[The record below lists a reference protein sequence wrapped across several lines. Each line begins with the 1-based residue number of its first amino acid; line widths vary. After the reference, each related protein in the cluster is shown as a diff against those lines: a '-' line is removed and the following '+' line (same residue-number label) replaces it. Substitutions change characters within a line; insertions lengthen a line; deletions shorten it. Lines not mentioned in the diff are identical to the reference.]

1 MPDHQLTGFLLRGRA
16 TPTARQLGEVG
27 VRADRLSE
35 VTCAEFLAEI
45 ERERYDVVVLAL
57 VGGAVQAVLHGARA
71 LWPAPARRPVLVTGY
86 VGVVYEKLADGLLLR
101 HGADLVLA
109 NSRHDAERFRAVY
122 EGVGADA
129 TAVTETALPFL
140 GGAPYEPAGSRAHT
154 VVFAVQP
161 SVPDSRADRAYLLE
175 RAAGHARLHP
185 DREVL
190 IKLRSKPGEHTTH
203 LEEQPYQRLAEKIPG
218 GLPANCRLVYG
229 NMGEVLDG
237 TDLLVT
243 VSSTAALESL
253 HRSVPTAILTDLGI
267 REALGNHHFLGS
279 GCLASWD
286 QIDPAPPGGG
296 PGLAGGP
303 GRPARAGRR
312 PGGGRGRLRRG
323 PGQGGR
329 TGVRDPAAL
338 ARPVLHAHHRPRI
351 PPRDPRPPPPR
362 ARRHPAARHGAPGG
376 GGVPAAPPAPRAPAR
391 GRPRRLPARGAARGP
406 GDPQAGGAVRV
417 LAVVPARGGSKGVP
431 GKNLAEVAGT
441 PLVARAVL
449 ACRAAPTVTDVVVST
464 DSEAIAAAARAA
476 GADVIARP
484 TAISGD
490 TASSEAAV
498 LHALAAFEELHS
510 LTVDVVLLVQCTSP
524 FLATS
529 DVESVAVAVASG
541 AADSAL
547 TVAPFH
553 GFLWRDAADGTGTG
567 VNHDAAY
574 RPRRQDRPQDLLE
587 TGAAYAMDA
596 AGFRT
601 ARHRFF
607 GRTLPVATDPARVLE
622 IDDPHDL
629 ARARLLAPLLDPRP
643 GAHPA
648 QPAPDPGAPP
658 PRTPIHSPHPAHPR
672 TEGRPLP

>member
-1 MPDHQLTGFLLRGRA
+1 MPERKRVAVLADSDTRWKWGALTARRLVPDHQLTGFLLRGRA

-45 ERERYDVVVLAL
+45 EREHYDVVVLAL

-71 LWPAPARRPVLVTGY
+71 LWPAPAGRPVLVTGY

-129 TAVTETALPFL
+129 AAVTETALPFL

-253 HRSVPTAILTDLGI
+253 HRSIPTAILTDLGI

-279 GCLASWD
+279 GCMASWD
-286 QIDPAPPGGG
+286 QIDSGLLPEGDPVWLAAQGVRPAPG
-296 PGLAGGP
+296 A
-303 GRPARAGRR
+303 
-312 PGGGRGRLRRG
+312 
-323 PGQGGR
+323 
-329 TGVRDPAAL
+329 DPEK
-338 ARPVLHAHHRPRI
+338 
-351 PPRDPRPPPPR
+351 
-362 ARRHPAARHGAPGG
+362 GAD
-376 GGVPAAPPAPRAPAR
+376 AY
-391 GRPRRLPARGAARGP
+391 
-406 GDPQAGGAVRV
+406 
-417 LAVVPARGGSKGVP
+417 
-431 GKNLAEVAGT
+431 
-441 PLVARAVL
+441 
-449 ACRAAPTVTDVVVST
+449 
-464 DSEAIAAAARAA
+464 AAARAKVAALMAATRLPAPAPYYTRTTAPGYLPGILARHHLAPDGTPLPGAVRPQA
-476 GADVIARP
+476 GESRLRRRLRAHLR
-484 TAISGD
+484 
-490 TASSEAAV
+490 EAARGAYR
-498 LHALAAFEELHS
+498 HG
-510 LTVDVVLLVQCTSP
+510 VQR
-524 FLATS
+524 
-529 DVESVAVAVASG
+529 
-541 AADSAL
+541 
-547 TVAPFH
+547 VAP
-553 GFLWRDAADGTGTG
+553 
-567 VNHDAAY
+567 VI
-574 RPRRQDRPQDLLE
+574 RRLGEL
-587 TGAAYAMDA
+587 
-596 AGFRT
+596 
-601 ARHRFF
+601 
-607 GRTLPVATDPARVLE
+607 
-622 IDDPHDL
+622 
-629 ARARLLAPLLDPRP
+629 
-643 GAHPA
+643 
-648 QPAPDPGAPP
+648 
-658 PRTPIHSPHPAHPR
+658 
-672 TEGRPLP
+672 

>member
-1 MPDHQLTGFLLRGRA
+1 MPERKRVAVLADSDTRWKWGALTARRLVPDHQLTGFLLRGRA

-71 LWPAPARRPVLVTGY
+71 LWPAPAGRPVLVTGY

-161 SVPDSRADRAYLLE
+161 SVPDSRADRAHLLE

-190 IKLRSKPGEHTTH
+190 IKLRSRPGEHTTH

-253 HRSVPTAILTDLGI
+253 HRSIPTAILTDLGI

-286 QIDPAPPGGG
+286 QIDSGLLPEANPAWLAAQGVLPAQGAGPQTGADAYAVARAKVAALMAATRLPPPAPYYTRTTAPGYL
-296 PGLAGGP
+296 PGILARHHLAPDGTPLP
-303 GRPARAGRR
+303 GAVRPAAGES
-312 PGGGRGRLRRG
+312 RLRR
-323 PGQGGR
+323 R
-329 TGVRDPAAL
+329 LR
-338 ARPVLHAHHRPRI
+338 AHLRE
-351 PPRDPRPPPPR
+351 
-362 ARRHPAARHGAPGG
+362 A
-376 GGVPAAPPAPRAPAR
+376 
-391 GRPRRLPARGAARGP
+391 ARGAYRH
-406 GDPQAGGAVRV
+406 
-417 LAVVPARGGSKGVP
+417 GVQ
-431 GKNLAEVAGT
+431 
-441 PLVARAVL
+441 R
-449 ACRAAPTVTDVVVST
+449 
-464 DSEAIAAAARAA
+464 
-476 GADVIARP
+476 
-484 TAISGD
+484 
-490 TASSEAAV
+490 
-498 LHALAAFEELHS
+498 
-510 LTVDVVLLVQCTSP
+510 
-524 FLATS
+524 
-529 DVESVAVAVASG
+529 
-541 AADSAL
+541 
-547 TVAPFH
+547 VAP
-553 GFLWRDAADGTGTG
+553 
-567 VNHDAAY
+567 VI
-574 RPRRQDRPQDLLE
+574 RRLGEL
-587 TGAAYAMDA
+587 
-596 AGFRT
+596 
-601 ARHRFF
+601 
-607 GRTLPVATDPARVLE
+607 
-622 IDDPHDL
+622 
-629 ARARLLAPLLDPRP
+629 
-643 GAHPA
+643 
-648 QPAPDPGAPP
+648 
-658 PRTPIHSPHPAHPR
+658 
-672 TEGRPLP
+672 